1 MKTKV
6 INDADNMDL
15 KEMYN
20 ILLNSGNIQDI
31 LL

>member
-6 INDADNMDL
+6 IHDADNMDL